1 VCEIYVILT
10 THSSPF
16 TLGNCRQ
23 IFCQIDF
30 KKKMSVQH
38 SVVPVFCPFPVNQMY
53 VIVEAAQFFSCQ
65 CIVFTFLQVKGN
77 RSNSTHRLEKL
88 QRSADYLSSKIMAQ
102 LIQNLSARVWTVKHS
117 PTNKRCTTETSIFSR
132 GNM

>member
-1 VCEIYVILT
+1 MLTCFTLSYVFKRFVNSSSVVCEIYVILT
-10 THSSPF
+10 TRSSPF

-53 VIVEAAQFFSCQ
+53 VIVEAAQFFH
-65 CIVFTFLQVKGN
+65 VNV
-77 RSNSTHRLEKL
+77 
-88 QRSADYLSSKIMAQ
+88 
-102 LIQNLSARVWTVKHS
+102 
-117 PTNKRCTTETSIFSR
+117 
-132 GNM
+132 